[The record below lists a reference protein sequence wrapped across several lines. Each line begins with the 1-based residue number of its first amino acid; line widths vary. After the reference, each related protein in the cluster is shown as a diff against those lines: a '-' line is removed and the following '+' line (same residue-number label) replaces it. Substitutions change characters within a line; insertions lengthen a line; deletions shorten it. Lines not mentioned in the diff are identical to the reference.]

1 MKSIGNKSIV
11 LGIIVFFIIGT
22 MPITLSKS
30 NKFIQENEQL
40 TDEII
45 KYVDIPDAHIYYTQS
60 KIRYPEVEFE
70 EPGAIIDINLSG
82 VPSDEVHIILNL
94 TVHYHTD
101 IPIRNACLVWVIS
114 IGEKGEY
121 GGYGTI
127 FSERRLNG
135 YLNSTI
141 LFPHGGF
148 PFPTNF
154 SGTIPIFMYLT
165 GLPVWIHRLQ
175 RIHNFFDTLRLFGV
189 ISSPKIFGAEATY
202 QMDFHT

>member
-11 LGIIVFFIIGT
+11 LGIIVFFIIAT
-22 MPITLSKS
+22 MPTTLSKS
-30 NKFIQENEQL
+30 NKLIQENELL
-40 TDEII
+40 TEEII
-45 KYVDIPDAHIYYTQS
+45 KYVDIPDAHIYYTSS

-82 VPSDEVHIILNL
+82 VPSDEVNIILNL

-135 YLNSTI
+135 YLNYTI
-141 LFPHGGF
+141 PFPHGGF
-148 PFPTNF
+148 PFPINF

-189 ISSPKIFGAEATY
+189 ISSPKIFGAEVTY